1 MTRDGITRYSLT
13 IPALS
18 RILRAI
24 SGRLMQ
30 NPPFVRLGPV
40 KPGQP
45 LLVSVPHAGRD
56 YPPGFALLSRLP
68 VARMKPLEDR
78 FADLLADDAISAGH
92 AALVARM
99 PRAWIDLNRDEREFD
114 PGLVST
120 NGKVVPLASAKVR
133 GGLGIVPRR
142 VTRGGDIW
150 RGELSADAFEER
162 LVHVHRPWHTTISA
176 QLDALLGQF
185 GIAILVDLHS
195 MPPIS
200 SAQGGLAPPQVVI
213 GDLFGRSARGQF
225 SRLALAIAERHGFRV
240 ALNAPYAGGHILER
254 HGRPGRGIHALQ
266 IEIDRSLYLDSLLD
280 QPGVGLQRCRV
291 FVSDLADAL
300 AEEARTLPQ
309 AEAAE

>member
-1 MTRDGITRYSLT
+1 ME
-13 IPALS
+13 
-18 RILRAI
+18 
-24 SGRLMQ
+24 
-30 NPPFVRLGPV
+30 NPPFVRLGPA
-40 KPGQP
+40 KPDQP

-68 VARMKPLEDR
+68 VARLKPLEDR
-78 FADLLADDAISAGH
+78 FADLLVENAVSAGH

-114 PGLVST
+114 PELVST

-142 VTRGGDIW
+142 VIRGGDIW

-162 LVHVHRPWHTTISA
+162 LAQVHRPWHATIGA
-176 QLDALLGQF
+176 QLEALLGQF
-185 GIAILVDLHS
+185 GTAILIDLHS
-195 MPPIS
+195 MPPIP
-200 SAQGGLAPPQVVI
+200 SAQGAPASPQVVI

-225 SRLALAIAERHGFRV
+225 SRLSLAIAERHGFRA

-254 HGRPGRGIHALQ
+254 HGRPGRGIHALP
-266 IEIDRSLYLDSLLD
+266 IEIDRSLYLDSQLD
-280 QPGVGLQRCRV
+280 QPGTGLQRCRA
-291 FVSDLADAL
+291 FVADLANAL
-300 AEEARTLPQ
+300 AEEAIGMPQ

>member
-1 MTRDGITRYSLT
+1 MK
-13 IPALS
+13 
-18 RILRAI
+18 
-24 SGRLMQ
+24 
-30 NPPFVRLGPV
+30 NPPFVRLGPA
-40 KPGQP
+40 KSGQP

-68 VARMKPLEDR
+68 VARLKPLEDR
-78 FADLLADDAISAGH
+78 FADLLVENAVSAGH
-92 AALVARM
+92 AALVAHT

-120 NGKVVPLASAKVR
+120 NGRVVPITSAKVR

-142 VTRGGDIW
+142 VVRGGDIW

-162 LVHVHRPWHTTISA
+162 LVDVHRPWHAAIGA

-195 MPPIS
+195 MPPIPS
-200 SAQGGLAPPQVVI
+200 RQDGLASPQIVI

-254 HGRPGRGIHALQ
+254 HGRPAHGVHALQ
-266 IEIDRSLYLDSLLD
+266 IEIDRSLYLDTLLD
-280 QPGVGLQRCRV
+280 QPGNGLQRCRV
-291 FVSDLADAL
+291 FVADLADAL
-300 AEEARTLPQ
+300 AEEARGMPQ

>member
-1 MTRDGITRYSLT
+1 MKNS
-13 IPALS
+13 
-18 RILRAI
+18 
-24 SGRLMQ
+24 
-30 NPPFVRLGPV
+30 PFVRLGPS

-68 VARMKPLEDR
+68 VARLKPLEDR
-78 FADLLADDAISAGH
+78 FADLLVENAVSAGH

-120 NGKVVPLASAKVR
+120 NGKIVPLASAKVR

-142 VTRGGDIW
+142 VMRGGDIW

-162 LVHVHRPWHTTISA
+162 LVHVHRPWHATIGA
-176 QLDALLGQF
+176 QLEALLGQF
-185 GIAILVDLHS
+185 GIAILIDLHS
-195 MPPIS
+195 MPPIPTT
-200 SAQGGLAPPQVVI
+200 QGAPASPQIVI

-266 IEIDRSLYLDSLLD
+266 IEIDRSLYLDSQFD
-280 QPGVGLQRCRV
+280 QPGTGLQRCRV
-291 FVSDLADAL
+291 FVADLADAL
-300 AEEARTLPQ
+300 AEEARGMPQ